1 MVSMTSV
8 FFISKF
14 DYNDLFDY
22 LSNWTFNQLEQKK
35 LPWSKWP
42 MGSSQV
48 GHLIK
53 LDKANHMFGQN
64 DKWFSNPIQ
73 HPMLFNRPN

>member
-1 MVSMTSV
+1 
-8 FFISKF
+8 
-14 DYNDLFDY
+14 
-22 LSNWTFNQLEQKK
+22 
-35 LPWSKWP
+35 

-64 DKWFSNPIQ
+64 DQWFSTLIK
-73 HPMLFNRPN
+73 HPMIVNRLN

>member
-1 MVSMTSV
+1 MT
-8 FFISKF
+8 
-14 DYNDLFDY
+14 Y
-22 LSNWTFNQLEQKK
+22 LTIYQIEHSINLNKKK

-64 DKWFSNPIQ
+64 DKWFSNPIE